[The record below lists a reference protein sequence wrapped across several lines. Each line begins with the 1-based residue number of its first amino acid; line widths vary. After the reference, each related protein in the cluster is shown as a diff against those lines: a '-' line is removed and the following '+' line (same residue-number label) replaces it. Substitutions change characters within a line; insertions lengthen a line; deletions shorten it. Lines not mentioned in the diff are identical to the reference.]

1 MGTGENTRGIKGFS
15 CKTAVLNAYRNLR
28 ETGLDDAYSFQAA
41 VRVYRHHHPEIGSA
55 DANYRV
61 ADWIGGANKP
71 SQEPSA

>member
-1 MGTGENTRGIKGFS
+1 MGVGEKTRRIKTFS

-41 VRVYRHHHPEIGSA
+41 VRVYRHHHPEIGQA

-61 ADWIGGANKP
+61 ADWIDEAEAPVGRLH
-71 SQEPSA
+71 